1 MATLKHLQ
9 TGADVALAARTVVGR
24 SKACQLQ
31 IDLANVSALHAE
43 VTWNGRVWH
52 LRDRGSRNGT
62 FVAGRKIPAGQQVTL
77 EVGAELGF
85 GAADSCYR
93 FIEDSAP
100 RLMAYGPDEVLI
112 ADSDVLCLPSPGEP
126 EAMVFRGAGGRWV
139 IESIEGNRPIENED
153 CVVVSGRAYI
163 VHLPGQVLATSD
175 VDDLPEDPLDAAVF
189 EFMVSRDGEHVDLR
203 VREGDRVRSI
213 ESRAHV
219 FLLLALARARLS
231 DAAEARLPDTEH
243 GWMHRDDLMK
253 ELAITDPPLLNLWV
267 YRARQQLAQMKVP
280 GASMVIERREG
291 AGQLRLGLTRVRVID
306 A

>member
-9 TGADVALAARTVVGR
+9 TGADIALPARTVIGR
-24 SKACQLQ
+24 SRACQLQ

-43 VTWNGRVWH
+43 VTWNGRAWQ
-52 LRDRGSRNGT
+52 LRDRGSKNGT
-62 FVAGRKIPAGQQVTL
+62 FVEGRKIPPGQQVTL

-85 GAADSCYR
+85 GAQEGGYR
-93 FIEDSAP
+93 FIDDSAP
-100 RLMAYGPDEVLI
+100 RLMVYGPDGVLI

-139 IESIEGNRPIENED
+139 FEDIDSTRPLDNED
-153 CVVVSGRAYI
+153 TVVVGGRPYV
-163 VHLPGQVLATSD
+163 VHLPGEVLATSD
-175 VDDLPEDPLDAAVF
+175 VADLLEDPLDEAVF

-203 VREGDRVRSI
+203 VHEGDRMWSI

-231 DAAEARLPDTEH
+231 DAAEARLPASEH
-243 GWMHRDDLMK
+243 GWMHRDDVMK
-253 ELAITDPPLLNLWV
+253 ELAITEPPLLNLWV
-267 YRARQQLAQMKVP
+267 HRARQQLAQMKVP
-280 GASMVIERREG
+280 GASMVIERREA